1 MNDKVQNLFTGLAD
15 KFTAYLPNL
24 LAGIVLVLVG
34 WALGWF
40 VKRVIVQFS
49 VILRLERF
57 LIRSRWSQ
65 DFSRGDVRYGFYNFL
80 GNIGFLI
87 VFLIL
92 LSAALSA
99 WKLNI
104 LSDLLGKGIVF
115 LPRIII
121 ALLIF
126 GIGWLIAAS
135 VEKASLKALR
145 REDIPGSSLIAR
157 FINAV
162 MLLFFSAMALVE
174 LNIARQIVIIGF
186 STIIITLGALT
197 VVLTLVSGKEFVKKI
212 QNSLEEE

>member
-1 MNDKVQNLFTGLAD
+1 MNDKVQNLFAGLAD

-135 VEKASLKALR
+135 VERASLKALR
-145 REDIPGSSLIAR
+145 RENIPRSSLISR
-157 FINAV
+157 FINGV
-162 MLLFFSAMALVE
+162 MLVFFSAMALVE

-197 VVLTLVSGKEFVKKI
+197 VVLTLVSGKEFVKKT
-212 QNSLEEE
+212 QDSLEEE

>member
-1 MNDKVQNLFTGLAD
+1 MNEKVQNLFTGLVD

-57 LIRSRWSQ
+57 LIRSRWSK
-65 DFSRGDVRYGFYNFL
+65 DFSRGDVRYGFYNFI

-87 VFLIL
+87 VFLIFL
-92 LSAALSA
+92 NAALSA

-115 LPRIII
+115 LPKIII

-126 GIGWLIAAS
+126 GIGWLIATS

-197 VVLTLVSGKEFVKKI
+197 IVLTLVSGKEFVKKI

>member
-135 VEKASLKALR
+135 VERASLKALR
-145 REDIPGSSLIAR
+145 REDIPRSSLIAR

-162 MLLFFSAMALVE
+162 MLVFFSAMALVE

-186 STIIITLGALT
+186 STIIISLGLLT
-197 VVLTLVSGKEFVKKI
+197 IVLTLVSGKEFVKKI

>member
-1 MNDKVQNLFTGLAD
+1 MNEKVQNLFTGLAD

-65 DFSRGDVRYGFYNFL
+65 DFSKGDVRYGFYNFL

-135 VEKASLKALR
+135 VEKATLKALR
-145 REDIPGSSLIAR
+145 REDIPRSSLISR

-162 MLLFFSAMALVE
+162 MLVFFSAMALVE

-197 VVLTLVSGKEFVKKI
+197 VVLTLVSGKDFVKKI

>member
-24 LAGIVLVLVG
+24 LAGIVLILVG

-135 VEKASLKALR
+135 VEKATLKALR
-145 REDIPGSSLIAR
+145 REDIPRSSLISR

-162 MLLFFSAMALVE
+162 MLVFFSAMALVE

-197 VVLTLVSGKEFVKKI
+197 VVLTLVSGKDFVKKI

>member
-1 MNDKVQNLFTGLAD
+1 MNEKVQNLFTGLAD
-15 KFTAYLPNL
+15 QFTAYLPNL
-24 LAGIVLVLVG
+24 LAGFVLVLVG

-135 VEKASLKALR
+135 VERASLKALR
-145 REDIPGSSLIAR
+145 RENIPRSSLISR

-162 MLLFFSAMALVE
+162 MLVFFSAMALVE

>member
-80 GNIGFLI
+80 GNIGFVI

-92 LSAALSA
+92 LNAALSA

-197 VVLTLVSGKEFVKKI
+197 IVLTLVSGKEFVKKI

>member
-65 DFSRGDVRYGFYNFL
+65 DFSKGDVRYGFYNFL

-135 VEKASLKALR
+135 VEKATLKALR
-145 REDIPGSSLIAR
+145 REDIPRSSLISR

-162 MLLFFSAMALVE
+162 MLVFFSAMALVE

-197 VVLTLVSGKEFVKKI
+197 VVLTLVSGKDFVKKI